1 MSVQVAKEFG
11 SKPKRDAGSRLPL
24 LSGRSFLTR
33 EVAGKHKGPRR
44 ANNKCTEV
52 PPPKIHMGR
61 SRHEQGDLFDRFD
74 CDCALYRRISRDSV
88 GQSMKVPVTRI
99 VAL

>member
-44 ANNKCTEV
+44 AEENVGKH
-52 PPPKIHMGR
+52 PPRKDPHGR

-74 CDCALYRRISRDSV
+74 CDCAFYRRIPRDSV
-88 GQSMKVPVTRI
+88 GQSMKVPVARI

>member
-33 EVAGKHKGPRR
+33 EVVGKHKGPRR
-44 ANNKCTEV
+44 ANNQCTEA
-52 PPPKIHMGR
+52 PPRKDPHGR

-74 CDCALYRRISRDSV
+74 CDCAFYRRIPRDSV
-88 GQSMKVPVTRI
+88 GQSMKVPVARI